1 MRKVVAAFAA
11 VALATS
17 INPVLAQENA
27 VNGDVVY
34 FQDMK
39 EFEPRVWKDGSE
51 HGGMARLATVLES
64 IQNQEDGALIA
75 VGGDVASG
83 TLFNSVYRGKPF
95 VDAFN
100 ALGVDVAN
108 FGNHDFDF
116 GADYALELVEK
127 ATFPWISTNLTTPDG
142 KPFSPDGTTSLLDQG
157 DLKVGFIA
165 LTHELQRTPAS
176 RDVIVQDFILS
187 ARAGVSQLQNQGAD
201 VIILLSQIDRELT
214 HEVMEAVP
222 AINAA
227 LREENEAQSP
237 AEHSQT
243 TDGRWVLAPEAD
255 YGTVEHLDI
264 TKNRTT
270 GKVTV
275 VPTSIKVDPSIAEH
289 AEWKQRSK
297 TYYEELDR
305 DLAAQVGVASQDLS
319 KADLGYLVA
328 DGYRQYFDTE
338 IGLQNGGGQRA
349 EIEKGPI
356 TLRSLK
362 SVLPF
367 GNSVTAVK
375 ATGAQVRQVLE
386 QGIESNPTGGG
397 GFPRTAGLRFDFDPD
412 APFGERITDIELE
425 SGKPFDDDAEYTVAV
440 SRFIADGGDGMT
452 GFLEAE
458 RITSEIPIDVDV
470 FEKYVRAQQELRPYV
485 FSASQG
491 GNQERGSS
499 TASAVLISLAAIVG
513 IGSLVAW
520 LFSDQIHAFFGRIT
534 HP

>member
-1 MRKVVAAFAA
+1 MRKVVATIAA
-11 VALATS
+11 VALTTS
-17 INPVLAQENA
+17 ISPALAQDNV

-64 IQNQEDGALIA
+64 VQEQENGALIA

-100 ALGVDVAN
+100 TMGVDVAN

-116 GADYALELVEK
+116 GADYALELVES
-127 ATFPWISTNLTTPDG
+127 ASFPWISTNLATPDG
-142 KPFSPDGTTSLLDQG
+142 EPFSPDGTTALLDQG
-157 DLKVGFIA
+157 DLKIGFIA

-176 RDVIVQDFILS
+176 REVVIQDFIPS
-187 ARAGVSQLQNQGAD
+187 ARTGVAELQAQGAD
-201 VIILLSQIDRELT
+201 SIILLSQIDRDLT
-214 HEVMEAVP
+214 HEVMEALP
-222 AINAA
+222 DIDAA
-227 LREENEAQSP
+227 LREENGAQTP

-243 TDGRWVLAPEAD
+243 TDGRWILAPEAD

-275 VPTSIKVDPSIAEH
+275 VPTSIKVDPTVAEDS
-289 AEWKQRSK
+289 AWEGKSK
-297 TYYEELDR
+297 SYYEELDR
-305 DLAAQVGVASQDLS
+305 SLAEQVGIASQDLS

-328 DGYRQYFDTE
+328 DGYRQYFNTE

-375 ATGAQVRQVLE
+375 ATGAQIRQVLE

-397 GFPRTAGLRFDFDPD
+397 GFPRTAGLRFDFDPN
-412 APFGERITDIELE
+412 APFGQRVSNIELE
-425 SGKPFDDDAEYTVAV
+425 SGKPFYDEAEYTVAV

-470 FEKYVRAQQELRPYV
+470 FGEYVRSQQELRPYK
-485 FSASQG
+485 FTSNAAQK
-491 GNQERGSS
+491 QEQGSS
-499 TASAVLISLAAIVG
+499 TGAAVLISLAAIMGVTS
-513 IGSLVAW
+513 IVAW
-520 LFSDQIHAFFGRIT
+520 LFSDPVHAFFGRLINS
-534 HP
+534 